1 MPQIPQKKRHFN
13 AEDTIYTI
21 GDKAESVYL
30 IHSGKVSI
38 LSTHGLE
45 IGTLADGEMFGEVG
59 RVIGSPRTV
68 TAKAKTSCI
77 IYEIDWEIV
86 QKKLGEAD
94 PILVAI
100 IRGLALR
107 IGDANDLTEKYWRE
121 LSIYKSLENLDKNN

>member
-1 MPQIPQKKRHFN
+1 MQKKQFILLVIRQ
-13 AEDTIYTI
+13 
-21 GDKAESVYL
+21 
-30 IHSGKVSI
+30 KVFISYIVVKYI

-45 IGTLADGEMFGEVG
+45 IGTLADEMFGEVG

-121 LSIYKSLENLDKNN
+121 LSIYKSLEELENKK

>member
-1 MPQIPQKKRHFN
+1 MPQIPQIKKHFN
-13 AEDTIYTI
+13 AEETIYTI

-68 TAKAKTSCI
+68 TAKAKISCI

-94 PILVAI
+94 PIFRAYSAKP
-100 IRGLALR
+100 RTPYTAGAPS
-107 IGDANDLTEKYWRE
+107 GWRAGVE
-121 LSIYKSLENLDKNN
+121 SSRLGVE

>member
-59 RVIGSPRTV
+59 
-68 TAKAKTSCI
+68 
-77 IYEIDWEIV
+77 
-86 QKKLGEAD
+86 
-94 PILVAI
+94 
-100 IRGLALR
+100 
-107 IGDANDLTEKYWRE
+107 
-121 LSIYKSLENLDKNN
+121 LSLIHI

>member
-1 MPQIPQKKRHFN
+1 MPQIPQIKRHFN
-13 AEDTIYTI
+13 VGDVIYNV
-21 GDKAESVYL
+21 GDKAASVYL
-30 IHSGKVSI
+30 IHSGQVSI
-38 LSTHGLE
+38 ISTHGLE

-68 TAKAKTSCI
+68 NAKAKTRCI
-77 IYEIDWEIV
+77 IHEIDWEIV
-86 QKKLGEAD
+86 QNNLAAAD

-121 LSIYKSLENLDKNN
+121 LSIYKSLEDIEKK

>member
-59 RVIGSPRTV
+59 RVIGSPSTV

-86 QKKLGEAD
+86 QKKLAEAD

-121 LSIYKSLENLDKNN
+121 LSIYKSLENLDKDN

>member
-1 MPQIPQKKRHFN
+1 MPQIPLNKRHFN
-13 AEDTIYTI
+13 SGDVIYNV
-21 GDKAESVYL
+21 GDKAASVYL
-30 IHSGKVSI
+30 IHSGQVSI
-38 LSTHGLE
+38 ISTHGLE

-68 TAKAKTSCI
+68 NAKAKTRCI
-77 IYEIDWEIV
+77 IHEIDWEIV
-86 QKKLGEAD
+86 QGKLAEAD

-121 LSIYKSLENLDKNN
+121 LSIYKSLEELEKK

>member
-1 MPQIPQKKRHFN
+1 MPQIPQIKRHFN
-13 AEDTIYTI
+13 AEETIYTI

-59 RVIGSPRTV
+59 RVIGSPGTV

-121 LSIYKSLENLDKNN
+121 LSIYKSLEDLESKK